1 MPALL
6 NKYPGYTGIYEL
18 QPGYTYIPAW
28 SMLLY
33 SGQALPWSTG
43 IKSTIVLVSF

>member
-6 NKYPGYTGIYEL
+6 NRYPGYTGIYEH

-33 SGQALPWSTG
+33 FGQALA
-43 IKSTIVLVSF
+43 

>member
-18 QPGYTYIPAW
+18 QLRYAYMPAW
-28 SMLLY
+28 PMLLY

-43 IKSTIVLVSF
+43 IK

>member
-43 IKSTIVLVSF
+43 IKSTIFLVSF

>member
-6 NKYPGYTGIYEL
+6 NKYPGYAGIYEY
-18 QPGYTYIPAW
+18 QPEYTYIPAW

-33 SGQALPWSTG
+33 SGQALTWSTN
-43 IKSTIVLVSF
+43 IKSTIVPVSF

>member
-6 NKYPGYTGIYEL
+6 NKYPGYTGIYEF

-33 SGQALPWSTG
+33 SSQALTRSTG
-43 IKSTIVLVSF
+43 IKSTIVPASL